1 MMLIGLFGGLGAVS
15 RFALGNFV
23 LRYSKAS
30 FPFGTF
36 LINII
41 GSMLLGVTSHFHM
54 NHIISTKIW
63 LLFGLGYLGAFTT
76 FSTFSFEA
84 MQLLL
89 SKKYKITILYVLLSS
104 ILCILSAYLGLN
116 LFK

>member
-1 MMLIGLFGGLGAVS
+1 MMIIGLFGGLGAVS

-23 LRYSKAS
+23 SRYNKTS

-36 LINII
+36 FINII
-41 GSMLLGVTSHFHM
+41 GSMLLGITSHFYM
-54 NHIISTKIW
+54 DHIISSKIW
-63 LLFGLGYLGAFTT
+63 LIFGVGFLGAFTT

-84 MQLLL
+84 MQLFI
-89 SKKYKITILYVLLSS
+89 SKKYKIAIFYVLLSS